1 MKIEDLLRNAV
12 SQTESSAV
20 GGSGKARTV
29 LSPERG
35 AAFLAKA
42 GDAELFLPDLL
53 QTFTQLIAKR
63 QSLAE
68 GLPASVQQRLTGALT
83 SSSLPEGA
91 ASNRHAAIGEGIAGL
106 VRDNRSTPDLIRQ
119 LVSELNLVE
128 HTPSLPQ
135 TFFFVTSAG
144 RVAPEVLQVSVGDGL
159 ARLNDELT
167 VTVSQ
172 LPTPTPALV
181 LAGLIEKAVQTGT
194 ISAELS
200 AWIDTLGAAVD
211 LQPDD
216 STLLMQINTVMD
228 SVDPQIAQAAQLTG
242 RPELV
247 RIWAATQILDNAET
261 TTPTAK
267 LGLTAEKTPDTIG
280 AFQTVLQGL
289 ANTVAAKTAILPSA
303 GVMGAYPRSTQLEM
317 LVTVAMSQPATLDSM
332 LAILPTVMTN
342 VKLSF
347 FLRNDDPVGMA
358 GYEKILATAPKW
370 LTELSDRLNK
380 PELLEFWVAAK
391 AADLAPWIE
400 LSSTERQ
407 LSMDSLKELAVS
419 FEQPEAFRQRHD
431 DANSHSLTLQTAL
444 YAPGQEKPYPALIQ
458 IYEEK
463 KERGASQPPEQEI
476 WIRLSLET
484 HNIGMVELS
493 FRLQDKKYL
502 SVYSR
507 FADSAVAAD
516 FQEYLPEIQN
526 ELSDSSFE
534 VKKIAIAQRS
544 QSG

>member
-12 SQTESSAV
+12 PKPESSPV
-20 GGSGKARTV
+20 GASGKSRTV
-29 LSPERG
+29 LSQESG

-63 QSLAE
+63 QSLATE
-68 GLPASVQQRLTGALT
+68 LPASVQQRLTGALK
-83 SSSLPEGA
+83 SSSMPEGA
-91 ASNRHAAIGEGIAGL
+91 ASNRHAAISEGIAGL
-106 VRDNRSTPDLIRQ
+106 IRDNRAIPDLIRQ
-119 LVSELNLVE
+119 LVSELNFVE
-128 HTPSLPQ
+128 HTPSLSQ
-135 TFFFVTSAG
+135 TYLSATSAG
-144 RVAPEVLQVSVGDGL
+144 RGTPEALQLVVDDGL
-159 ARLNDELT
+159 ARLSDELT
-167 VTVSQ
+167 LTGSQ
-172 LPTPTPALV
+172 LPTPALV
-181 LAGLIEKAVQTGT
+181 LTGLIDKAVQTGT
-194 ISAELS
+194 ISAELA

-216 STLLMQINTVMD
+216 STLFMQINTVMN

-247 RIWAATQILDNAET
+247 RVWAATQILDDAEVAAS
-261 TTPTAK
+261 TAK
-267 LGLTAEKTPDTIG
+267 LGVQAEGLLDTVD
-280 AFQTVLQGL
+280 ALQTVLQNLTNATTAKSTTLPATGL
-289 ANTVAAKTAILPSA
+289 
-303 GVMGAYPRSTQLEM
+303 MGAYPRSTQLEM
-317 LVTVAMSQPATLDSM
+317 LVTVAMSQSATLDSM
-332 LAILPTVMTN
+332 LAILPSVMTN
-342 VKLSF
+342 VKASF
-347 FLRNDDPVGMA
+347 SLRNDDPVGKA
-358 GYEKILATAPKW
+358 EHEKILATAPKW
-370 LTELSDRLNK
+370 LSELSDRLNK
-380 PELLEFWVAAK
+380 PELMEFWVAAK

-407 LSMDSLKELAVS
+407 LSMDSLKEMAVS

-431 DANSHSLTLQTAL
+431 DANSHSLTFQTAL
-444 YAPGQEKPYPALIQ
+444 FAPGQENPYPALIQ
-458 IYEEK
+458 IFEEK
-463 KERGASQPPEQEI
+463 KERGVSQPPEQEI

-493 FRLQDKKYL
+493 FRLQDEKYL

-516 FQEYLPEIQN
+516 FQKYLPEIQT
-526 ELSDSSFE
+526 ELADSSFE

>member
-12 SQTESSAV
+12 TKPESSTV
-20 GGSGKARTV
+20 GGSGKSGTIMPRE
-29 LSPERG
+29 SG
-35 AAFLAKA
+35 AAFSAIA

-53 QTFTQLIAKR
+53 QAFTQLIAKR
-63 QSLAE
+63 QSLSA
-68 GLPASVQQRLTGALT
+68 GLPTSVQQRLTGALT
-83 SSSLPEGA
+83 SFSLQGEA

-106 VRDNRSTPDLIRQ
+106 VRDNRLIPDAIRQ
-119 LVSELNLVE
+119 LVSELKLVE
-128 HTPSLPQ
+128 HTPSLSQ
-135 TFFFVTSAG
+135 TYLSVTGSN
-144 RVAPEVLQVSVGDGL
+144 RVASELLPVTVDAGL
-159 ARLNDELT
+159 AQLSGE
-167 VTVSQ
+167 VTVAGSQ
-172 LPTPTPALV
+172 LSTPALV
-181 LAGLIEKAVQTGT
+181 LAGLIDKALQTGT

-200 AWIDTLGAAVD
+200 AWIDTFGAAVD
-211 LQPDD
+211 SQPDD
-216 STLLMQINTVMD
+216 SNLLMQINAVMK
-228 SVDPQIAQAAQLTG
+228 SVEPQIAQAAQLAG
-242 RPELV
+242 RPELI
-247 RIWAATQILDNAET
+247 RIWAATQVLDNAET
-261 TTPTAK
+261 MTPTAN
-267 LGLTAEKTPDTIG
+267 LGLTAEETPDTIG
-280 AFQTVLQGL
+280 ALQTVLQGL

-303 GVMGAYPRSTQLEM
+303 GLMGAYPRSTQLEL
-317 LVTVAMSQPATLDSM
+317 LVTVAVSQPATLDSL

-342 VKLSF
+342 VKSSF
-347 FLRNDDPVGMA
+347 SVRSDDSVGMT

-370 LTELSDRLNK
+370 LTDLSERLNK

-391 AADLAPWIE
+391 ASDLAPWLE
-400 LSSTERQ
+400 LSPTERQ
-407 LSMDSLKELAVS
+407 LSMDALKELAVS

-463 KERGASQPPEQEI
+463 RERGELQPPEQEI

-507 FADSAVAAD
+507 FADSAVAVA
-516 FQEYLPEIQN
+516 FQEYLPELQT
-526 ELSDSSFE
+526 ELTDSMFE
-534 VKKIAIAQRS
+534 VKKFAIAQRS

>member
-12 SQTESSAV
+12 PKPESSAV
-20 GGSGKARTV
+20 GGSGKSRTI
-29 LSPERG
+29 LSQESS
-35 AAFLAKA
+35 AAFLANA

-53 QTFTQLIAKR
+53 QTFAQLIAKR
-63 QSLAE
+63 QSLSA
-68 GLPASVQQRLTGALT
+68 GLPASVQQRLTGALAF
-83 SSSLPEGA
+83 SSLPEGA
-91 ASNRHAAIGEGIAGL
+91 AGNRHAAISEGIAGL
-106 VRDNRSTPDLIRQ
+106 VRDNRSIPDLIRQ

-135 TFFFVTSAG
+135 TLLFATSAG
-144 RVAPEVLQVSVGDGL
+144 RVAPEVLQLGVGDGL

-172 LPTPTPALV
+172 LPTPAFI
-181 LAGLIEKAVQTGT
+181 LAGLIDKAVQTGT

-216 STLLMQINTVMD
+216 STLLMQINTAMN
-228 SVDPQIAQAAQLTG
+228 SVDPQIAQAAQVTG

-247 RIWAATQILDNAET
+247 RIWAATQILGNAEVAASS
-261 TTPTAK
+261 AK
-267 LGLTAEKTPDTIG
+267 LGVQAEGTIDTVD
-280 AFQTVLQGL
+280 ALQTVLQSLTTAATAKSTTLPATGL
-289 ANTVAAKTAILPSA
+289 IES
-303 GVMGAYPRSTQLEM
+303 YPRSTQLEM

-332 LAILPTVMTN
+332 LAILPAVMTN
-342 VKLSF
+342 VKSSF
-347 FLRNDDPVGMA
+347 SLRGDDPVGMA
-358 GYEKILATAPKW
+358 GYERILATAPKW

-391 AADLAPWIE
+391 ASDLAPWIE

-507 FADSAVAAD
+507 FADLAVAAD
-516 FQEYLPEIQN
+516 FQEFLPEIQN
-526 ELSDSSFE
+526 ELADSSFE

>member
-1 MKIEDLLRNAV
+1 MKIEDLLRNTV
-12 SQTESSAV
+12 PKPESSPV
-20 GGSGKARTV
+20 DGSGKSRTI
-29 LSPERG
+29 LSQESG

-63 QSLAE
+63 QSLSA

-83 SSSLPEGA
+83 SSSQPEGA
-91 ASNRHAAIGEGIAGL
+91 TSNRHAAIGEGIAGL
-106 VRDNRSTPDLIRQ
+106 VRDNRSITDLIRQ
-119 LVSELNLVE
+119 LVSELKFVE
-128 HTPSLPQ
+128 YTPSLPQ
-135 TFFFVTSAG
+135 SYFSATSAG
-144 RVAPEVLQVSVGDGL
+144 RVTPEVMQGSVDDGL
-159 ARLNDELT
+159 AKLSDELT
-167 VTVSQ
+167 VIGSQ
-172 LPTPTPALV
+172 LPTPALV
-181 LAGLIEKAVQTGT
+181 LAGLINKAVQTGT

-211 LQPDD
+211 MQPDD
-216 STLLMQINTVMD
+216 STLIMQINTVMN
-228 SVDPQIAQAAQLTG
+228 SVDTQIAQAAQLTG
-242 RPELV
+242 RPELI
-247 RIWAATQILDNAET
+247 RIWAATQILDNAEV
-261 TTPTAK
+261 TASSTK
-267 LGLTAEKTPDTIG
+267 LGVQAEGTLGTAD
-280 AFQTVLQGL
+280 ALQTVLQNLTSAATAKSTTMSATGL
-289 ANTVAAKTAILPSA
+289 
-303 GVMGAYPRSTQLEM
+303 MGSYPRSTQLEL

-342 VKLSF
+342 VKASF
-347 FLRNDDPVGMA
+347 SLRSEDFVGKS

-370 LTELSDRLNK
+370 LAELSDRLNK

-391 AADLAPWIE
+391 AADLAPWME

-407 LSMDSLKELAVS
+407 HSMDSLKELAVS
-419 FEQPEAFRQRHD
+419 FEQPEAFRHRHD
-431 DANSHSLTLQTAL
+431 DANSHSLTLQTVL

-463 KERGASQPPEQEI
+463 KERGASQPAEQEI

-493 FRLQDKKYL
+493 FKLQDKKYL

-526 ELSDSSFE
+526 ELADSSFE

>member
-12 SQTESSAV
+12 PKPESSAV
-20 GGSGKARTV
+20 GGSGKSRTI
-29 LSPERG
+29 LSQESS

-63 QSLAE
+63 QSLSA
-68 GLPASVQQRLTGALT
+68 GLPASVQQRLTGTLI
-83 SSSLPEGA
+83 SSSLPEGS
-91 ASNRHAAIGEGIAGL
+91 ASNRQAVISQGLAGL
-106 VRDNRSTPDLIRQ
+106 VRDNRSIPDLIRQ
-119 LVSELNLVE
+119 LVSELNFVE
-128 HTPSLPQ
+128 HTPSLSQ
-135 TFFFVTSAG
+135 TYLSATGAG
-144 RVAPEVLQVSVGDGL
+144 RVTPEVLQLIVDDGL
-159 ARLNDELT
+159 ARLSDELT
-167 VTVSQ
+167 LTSSQ
-172 LPTPTPALV
+172 LPTPALV
-181 LAGLIEKAVQTGT
+181 LSGLIDKAVQTGT

-211 LQPDD
+211 SQPDD
-216 STLLMQINTVMD
+216 STLLMQINTVMN

-247 RIWAATQILDNAET
+247 RIWATTQVLDNAEV
-261 TTPTAK
+261 TASSTR
-267 LGLTAEKTPDTIG
+267 LGVQAEGTIDTVD
-280 AFQTVLQGL
+280 ALQTVLQNLTNAATAKSTTLPASGL
-289 ANTVAAKTAILPSA
+289 
-303 GVMGAYPRSTQLEM
+303 MGAYPRSTQLEM
-317 LVTVAMSQPATLDSM
+317 LVTVAMSQQATIDAM

-342 VKLSF
+342 VKSSF
-347 FLRNDDPVGMA
+347 SLRSDDLVGKS
-358 GYEKILATAPKW
+358 GYEKILDTAPKW

-407 LSMDSLKELAVS
+407 LSMDSLKELAIS
-419 FEQPEAFRQRHD
+419 FEQPEAFRQRGD
-431 DANSHSLTLQTAL
+431 DANSRSLTLQTVL

-502 SVYSR
+502 SVFSR
-507 FADSAVAAD
+507 FADSLVAAE

-526 ELSDSSFE
+526 ELTDSSFE
-534 VKKIAIAQRS
+534 VKKFAIAQRN

>member
-1 MKIEDLLRNAV
+1 MRIEDLLRNAV
-12 SQTESSAV
+12 PKPESSPV
-20 GGSGKARTV
+20 GASGKSRTV
-29 LSPERG
+29 LSQESG
-35 AAFLAKA
+35 AAFLAKT

-63 QSLAE
+63 QSLTAE
-68 GLPASVQQRLTGALT
+68 LPASVQQRLTGALT

-91 ASNRHAAIGEGIAGL
+91 ASNRQATIGEGMTGL
-106 VRDNRSTPDLIRQ
+106 VRDNRAIPDLIRQ
-119 LVSELNLVE
+119 LVSELNFVE

-135 TFFFVTSAG
+135 TYLSATSAG
-144 RVAPEVLQVSVGDGL
+144 RGTPEALQLVVDDGL
-159 ARLNDELT
+159 AILSDELT
-167 VTVSQ
+167 LTGSQ
-172 LPTPTPALV
+172 LPTPSLV
-181 LAGLIEKAVQTGT
+181 LAGLVDKAVQTGT

-211 LQPDD
+211 SQPDD
-216 STLLMQINTVMD
+216 SPLLLKINTVMN

-247 RIWAATQILDNAET
+247 RVWAATQLLDNAEVAASF
-261 TTPTAK
+261 AK
-267 LGLTAEKTPDTIG
+267 LGVQAEGTLGTVD
-280 AFQTVLQGL
+280 ALQTVLQNLTNAATAKSTTLPATGL
-289 ANTVAAKTAILPSA
+289 
-303 GVMGAYPRSTQLEM
+303 MGSYPRSIQLEM

-342 VKLSF
+342 VKSSF
-347 FLRNDDPVGMA
+347 SLRSDDPVEKA
-358 GYEKILATAPKW
+358 GVEKILATAPKW
-370 LTELSDRLNK
+370 LSELSDRLNK
-380 PELLEFWVAAK
+380 PELMEFWVAAK

-400 LSSTERQ
+400 LSSTERH
-407 LSMDSLKELAVS
+407 LSMDSLKELAIS

-431 DANSHSLTLQTAL
+431 DANSHSLTFQTVL
-444 YAPGQEKPYPALIQ
+444 YAPGQENPYPALIQ

-463 KERGASQPPEQEI
+463 KERGTSQPPEQGI

-484 HNIGMVELS
+484 HNIGTVELS

-507 FADSAVAAD
+507 FADSAVAVA
-516 FQEYLPEIQN
+516 FQEYLPELQN
-526 ELSDSSFE
+526 ELADSTFE

>member
-12 SQTESSAV
+12 PKTESSSV
-20 GGSGKARTV
+20 GGSGKSRTI
-29 LSPERG
+29 LSRESG

-63 QSLAE
+63 QSLAAE
-68 GLPASVQQRLTGALT
+68 LPASVQQRLTGALT
-83 SSSLPEGA
+83 SSSMPEGGA
-91 ASNRHAAIGEGIAGL
+91 NNRHAAISEGIVGL
-106 VRDNRSTPDLIRQ
+106 VRDNRAIPDLIRQ
-119 LVSELNLVE
+119 LVSELNFVE

-135 TFFFVTSAG
+135 TYLSATSAG
-144 RVAPEVLQVSVGDGL
+144 RGTPEALHLVVDDGL
-159 ARLNDELT
+159 ARLGDELT
-167 VTVSQ
+167 LTGSQ
-172 LPTPTPALV
+172 ATTPGLV
-181 LAGLIEKAVQTGT
+181 LAGLIDKAVQTGT
-194 ISAELS
+194 LSAELS

-211 LQPDD
+211 SQSDD
-216 STLLMQINTVMD
+216 STLLMQINTVMN
-228 SVDPQIAQAAQLTG
+228 SVEPQIAQAAQLAG
-242 RPELV
+242 RPELIK
-247 RIWAATQILDNAET
+247 IWAATQILDNAEVAAS
-261 TTPTAK
+261 TAK
-267 LGLTAEKTPDTIG
+267 LGVQSEGTLDTVD
-280 AFQTVLQGL
+280 ALQTVLQNLTNATTAKLTTLPATGL
-289 ANTVAAKTAILPSA
+289 
-303 GVMGAYPRSTQLEM
+303 MGAYPRSTQLEM
-317 LVTVAMSQPATLDSM
+317 LVTVAMSQSATLDSM
-332 LAILPTVMTN
+332 LAILPSVMTN
-342 VKLSF
+342 VKSSF
-347 FLRNDDPVGMA
+347 SLRSEDPVGKA
-358 GYEKILATAPKW
+358 GVEKILATAPKW

-400 LSSTERQ
+400 LSSTERH
-407 LSMDSLKELAVS
+407 LSMDSLKELAIS

-431 DANSHSLTLQTAL
+431 DANSHNLTFQTVL
-444 YAPGQEKPYPALIQ
+444 YAPGQETTYPALIQ

-463 KERGASQPPEQEI
+463 RERGASQLPEQEI

-516 FQEYLPEIQN
+516 FQKYLPELQN
-526 ELSDSSFE
+526 ELADSTFE